1 MAMAQTAL
9 GPRDILDIK
18 VLEDLSINARVTVS
32 DDGDIILPLL
42 GKVPISGLTPNEAE
56 GRIKDALESGYLN
69 RATVSVQIIEYGS
82 KPISVLGSVVRPGSI
97 KVSGNITLIQAIT
110 QAGGLSAGYGR
121 QLYVLRTAP
130 NGLSEQIAIDIED
143 LMVNGNP
150 DLNLPL
156 APNDLVNVP
165 IDVPIT
171 IYVLGEVMKPG
182 EVKFRRSQNP
192 TLLQVLSAAGGPT
205 DRAGKSV
212 IVKRNANG
220 KEETIRIN
228 YKDILSGKKNDLVL
242 EDNDTVY
249 LKESVF

>member
-1 MAMAQTAL
+1 MASAQTAL

-42 GKVPISGLTPNEAE
+42 GKVPISGLSPQEAE
-56 GRIKDALESGYLN
+56 LRIKDALEAGYLN

-97 KVSGNITLIQAIT
+97 NVSGNITLIQAIT

-121 QLYVLRTAP
+121 QLYVLRTAA

-165 IDVPIT
+165 IDTMMT

-182 EVKFRRSQNP
+182 EVKFRRSQSP
-192 TLLQVLSAAGGPT
+192 TLLQLLSAAGGPT

-212 IVKRNANG
+212 IVKRNSNG
-220 KEETIRIN
+220 KEQTIRIN
-228 YKDILSGKKNDLVL
+228 YRDILSGKKNDLVL